1 MEIKNISHAFSL
13 LDSEGSRPLSFVMIC
28 QFPTQFFDEGTLL
41 ASLFNAFMT
50 KPTRFSLALKIAL
63 LGGAVAFNSVA
74 LADEIKTG
82 ITPATD
88 PSQIP
93 AAAKLRKDTVV
104 AGISEPQG
112 IFNPYFFVNGWDE
125 NVTNVIFSRL
135 IDWDSHGNLVAG
147 LAQSWTV
154 SPDGKTY
161 TIKLR
166 PNLTF
171 SDGSALSAEDIA
183 FTLSVLYDPKYD
195 GDIDITQANILGGA
209 EYKAG
214 KADSVSGLKVIDPLT
229 IQVTTTQPG
238 ATTLSKIGGPVLSKA
253 YYGKGYQRGNLDY
266 LRTLH
271 GKPLGNGPYVYE
283 KYIPGQE
290 IRFHANTHFYRG
302 TPPTP
307 RFIYRIT
314 NPSTNFQLLQTGE
327 TDYDAFTSRPDD
339 IEQLQLLGF
348 ANINLY
354 GSSDYSEV
362 EFNVRRPALQ
372 DVKVRQALIYG
383 LDRQKLIDVVYQG
396 YGKVAIEPIAPISWA
411 YNPEGVNP
419 YKYDKAQARKLL
431 DEAGWKPGPDG
442 IRVKDGKRLE
452 LTLLASKKV
461 LNDALIPIAKDNWKQ
476 IGVVLKPQ
484 VVDFNALMAQ
494 RKSGNYDLASFS
506 TSTLNDPH
514 DGVWDFYSTETKE
527 SGYNNPQVDKLIDA
541 GNAEL
546 DVEKRKPIYHQLY
559 KVLADDPPVILL
571 GYRQILSASSARV
584 TGFKP
589 DIYNGLTGSL
599 PDVKI
604 AK

>member
-1 MEIKNISHAFSL
+1 MARLINVL
-13 LDSEGSRPLSFVMIC
+13 
-28 QFPTQFFDEGTLL
+28 QL
-41 ASLFNAFMT
+41 ASPSFLKA
-50 KPTRFSLALKIAL
+50 ALV
-63 LGGAVAFNSVA
+63 GGAVVFSSLS
-74 LADEIKTG
+74 LADDVLKEG

-88 PSQIP
+88 ASQLPS
-93 AAAKLRKDTVV
+93 AAKLRQDTVV

-135 IDWDSHGNLVAG
+135 IDWDSQGKLVPG
-147 LAQSWTV
+147 LAESWTV

-166 PNLTF
+166 PNLAF
-171 SDGSALSAEDIA
+171 SDGSPLTAEDVA
-183 FTLSVLYDPKYD
+183 FTLTLLHDPKYD
-195 GDIDITQANILGGA
+195 GDTDITLANIEGGA
-209 EYKAG
+209 DYKAG
-214 KADSVSGLKVIDPLT
+214 KAQRVSGLKVLDPLT
-229 IQVTTTQPG
+229 LQVTTTQPG
-238 ATTLSKIGGPVLSKA
+238 ATTLAKIGGPVLSKA
-253 YYGKGYQRGNLDY
+253 YYGKGYQPGQLDY

-307 RFIYRIT
+307 RFIYRVT
-314 NPSTNFQLLQTGE
+314 NPSTNFQLFQTGE

-339 IEQLQLLGF
+339 IEQLKLLGF

-354 GSSDYSEV
+354 GSSDYSKV
-362 EFNVRRPALQ
+362 EFNLKRPALQ

-396 YGKVAIEPIAPISWA
+396 YGTVAIEPIAPISWA
-411 YNPEGVNP
+411 YDTSGVNP
-419 YKYDKAQARKLL
+419 YKYDPAQAKKLL
-431 DEAGWKPGPDG
+431 EEAGWKPGPDG

-452 LTLLASKKV
+452 LSLLVSKKV
-461 LNDALIPIAKDNWKQ
+461 LNDALVPVAKENYQQ
-476 IGVVLKPQ
+476 IGVLLKPQ
-484 VVDFNALMAQ
+484 VVDFNALMAA
-494 RKSGNYDLASFS
+494 RKAGNYDLASFS

-514 DGVWDFYSTETKE
+514 DGVWDYYSSEAAVQGYHNAEVDRLITE
-527 SGYNNPQVDKLIDA
+527 
-541 GNAEL
+541 GNATLE
-546 DVEKRKPIYHQLY
+546 VEKRKPIYHQLY
-559 KVLADDPPVILL
+559 KVLAEDPPVILL
-571 GYRQILSASSARV
+571 GNRKILSASSAHV

-599 PDVKI
+599 PDVRIVK
-604 AK
+604 

>member
-1 MEIKNISHAFSL
+1 MSSL
-13 LDSEGSRPLSFVMIC
+13 LNNL
-28 QFPTQFFDEGTLL
+28 T
-41 ASLFNAFMT
+41 T
-50 KPTRFSLALKIAL
+50 KPQRFALAVKIAL
-63 LGGAVAFNSVA
+63 LSSAMAFSSVA
-74 LADEIKTG
+74 SADELLKEG

-88 PSQIP
+88 ASQVP
-93 AAAKLRKDTVV
+93 AAAKLRTDTVV

-135 IDWDSHGNLVAG
+135 IDWDSHGNLVPG
-147 LAQSWTV
+147 LAESWSV
-154 SPDGKTY
+154 STDNKVY

-166 PNLTF
+166 PDLTF
-171 SDGSALSAEDIA
+171 SDGSPLTAEDVA
-183 FTLSVLYDPKYD
+183 FTLTILHDPKYD
-195 GDIDITQANILGGA
+195 GDIDISLANIAGGA
-209 EYKAG
+209 DYKAG
-214 KADSVSGLKVIDPLT
+214 KADSISGLKVIDATTL
-229 IQVTTTQPG
+229 QVTVTQPG
-238 ATTLSKIGGPVLSKA
+238 ATVLAKIGGPVLSKA
-253 YYGKGYQRGNLDY
+253 YYGKGYSRGNLDY
-266 LRTLH
+266 LRSLH
-271 GKPLGNGPYVYE
+271 GKPLGNGPYVYD

-290 IRFHANTHFYRG
+290 IRFHANSHFYRG

-307 RFIYRIT
+307 RFIYRVT
-314 NPSTNFQLLQTGE
+314 NPSTNFQLFQTGE

-339 IEQLQLLGF
+339 IEQLQMIGF

-362 EFNVRRPALQ
+362 EFNLHRPALQ

-383 LDRQKLIDVVYQG
+383 LNRQQLIDVVYQG
-396 YGKVAIEPIAPISWA
+396 YGQVAAEPVAPISWA
-411 YNPEGVNP
+411 YNAEGVNP
-419 YKYDKAQARKLL
+419 YKYDPEQAKKLL

-461 LNDALIPIAKDNWKQ
+461 LNDALIPIAKENWQQ
-476 IGVVLKPQ
+476 IGVLLKPQ

-514 DGVWDFYSTETKE
+514 DGVWDFYSTQTKE
-527 SGYNNPQVDKLIDA
+527 SGYHNAQVDKLINA

-546 DVEKRKPIYHQLY
+546 DVAKRKPIYHQLY
-559 KVLADDPPVILL
+559 KVLAEDPPVILL

-604 AK
+604 VK

>member
-1 MEIKNISHAFSL
+1 MASL
-13 LDSEGSRPLSFVMIC
+13 L
-28 QFPTQFFDEGTLL
+28 
-41 ASLFNAFMT
+41 NALTT
-50 KPTRFSLALKIAL
+50 KPTRFTLALKIAL

-88 PSQIP
+88 ASQVP

-135 IDWDSHGNLVAG
+135 IDWDSHGNLVPG
-147 LAQSWTV
+147 LAESWTV

-171 SDGSALSAEDIA
+171 SDGSPLSAEDVA

-195 GDIDITQANILGGA
+195 GDIDITQANIVGGA

-229 IQVTTTQPG
+229 IQVATTQPG

-253 YYGKGYQRGNLDY
+253 YYGKEYQRGNLDY

-302 TPPTP
+302 TPPTA

-314 NPSTNFQLLQTGE
+314 NPSTNFQLFQTGE

-372 DVKVRQALIYG
+372 DAKVRQALIYG

-396 YGKVAIEPIAPISWA
+396 YGQVAIEPIAPISWA

-419 YKYDKAQARKLL
+419 YKYDKAQAEKLL

-442 IRVKDGKRLE
+442 IRIKDGKRLE

-461 LNDALIPIAKDNWKQ
+461 LNDALIPIAKENWQQ

-604 AK
+604 VK

>member
-1 MEIKNISHAFSL
+1 MLLARL
-13 LDSEGSRPLSFVMIC
+13 LDALK
-28 QFPTQFFDEGTLL
+28 
-41 ASLFNAFMT
+41 T
-50 KPTRFSLALKIAL
+50 KPTRFRLALQATLISSV
-63 LGGAVAFNSVA
+63 VAFSGA
-74 LADEIKTG
+74 ATADDILKEG

-88 PSQIP
+88 VSQIP
-93 AAAKLRKDTVV
+93 ATAKLRKDTVV

-135 IDWDSHGNLVAG
+135 IDWDSHGNLVPG
-147 LAQSWTV
+147 LAESWKV
-154 SPDGKTY
+154 SPDGKVY

-171 SDGSALSAEDIA
+171 SDGSPLTAEDVA
-183 FTLSVLYDPKYD
+183 FTLTVLYDPKYD
-195 GDIDITQANILGGA
+195 GDTDITLANIAGGA
-209 EYKAG
+209 DYKAG

-229 IQVTTTQPG
+229 LQVTTTQPG
-238 ATTLSKIGGPVLSKA
+238 ATTLGKIGGPVLSKA

-271 GKPLGNGPYVYE
+271 GKPLGNGPYVYD

-302 TPPTP
+302 TSPTP
-307 RFIYRIT
+307 RFIYRVT
-314 NPSTNFQLLQTGE
+314 NPSTNFQLFQTGE
-327 TDYDAFTSRPDD
+327 TDYDSFTSRPDD
-339 IEQLQLLGF
+339 IEQLKLLGF

-354 GSSDYSEV
+354 GSSDYSKV

-396 YGKVAIEPIAPISWA
+396 YGTVANEPISPISWA

-419 YKYDKAQARKLL
+419 YKFDPTQAKKLL

-452 LTLLASKKV
+452 LTLLVSKKV
-461 LNDALIPIAKDNWKQ
+461 LNDALIPIAKENWQQ
-476 IGVVLKPQ
+476 IGVLLKPQ

-494 RKSGNYDLASFS
+494 RKAGNYDLASFS

-514 DGVWDFYSTETKE
+514 DGVWDFYSNEAKA
-527 SGYNNPQVDKLIDA
+527 SGFSNAQVDKLINE
-541 GNAEL
+541 GNATL
-546 DVEKRKPIYHQLY
+546 DEEKRKAIYHELY
-559 KVLADDPPVILL
+559 KVLAADPPAILL
-571 GYRQILSASSARV
+571 GNRKILSASSARV

-604 AK
+604 VK

>member
-1 MEIKNISHAFSL
+1 MARLINAL
-13 LDSEGSRPLSFVMIC
+13 
-28 QFPTQFFDEGTLL
+28 QL
-41 ASLFNAFMT
+41 ASPSFLKA
-50 KPTRFSLALKIAL
+50 ALV
-63 LGGAVAFNSVA
+63 GGAVVFSSLS
-74 LADEIKTG
+74 LADDVLKEG

-88 PSQIP
+88 ASQLP

-135 IDWDSHGNLVAG
+135 IDWDSQGKLVPG
-147 LAQSWTV
+147 LAESWTV

-171 SDGSALSAEDIA
+171 SDGSPLTAEDVA
-183 FTLSVLYDPKYD
+183 FTLTLLHDPKYD
-195 GDIDITQANILGGA
+195 GDTDITLANIEGGA
-209 EYKAG
+209 DYKAG
-214 KADSVSGLKVIDPLT
+214 KAQRVSGLKVLDPLT
-229 IQVTTTQPG
+229 LQVTTTQPG
-238 ATTLSKIGGPVLSKA
+238 ATTLAKIGGPVLSKA
-253 YYGKGYQRGNLDY
+253 YYGKGYQPGQLDY

-307 RFIYRIT
+307 RFIYRVT
-314 NPSTNFQLLQTGE
+314 NPSTNFQLFQTGE

-339 IEQLQLLGF
+339 IEQLKLLGF

-354 GSSDYSEV
+354 GSSDYSKV
-362 EFNVRRPALQ
+362 EFNLKRPALQ

-396 YGKVAIEPIAPISWA
+396 YGSVAIEPIAPISWA
-411 YNPEGVNP
+411 YDTSGVNP
-419 YKYDKAQARKLL
+419 YKYDPAQAKKLL
-431 DEAGWKPGPDG
+431 EEAGWKPGPDG

-452 LTLLASKKV
+452 LSLLVSKKV
-461 LNDALIPIAKDNWKQ
+461 LNDALVPVAKENYQQ
-476 IGVVLKPQ
+476 IGVLLKPQ
-484 VVDFNALMAQ
+484 VVDFNALMAA
-494 RKSGNYDLASFS
+494 RKAGNYDLASFS

-514 DGVWDFYSTETKE
+514 DGVWDYYSSEAAVQGYHNAEVDRLITE
-527 SGYNNPQVDKLIDA
+527 
-541 GNAEL
+541 GNATLE
-546 DVEKRKPIYHQLY
+546 VEKRKPIYHQLY
-559 KVLADDPPVILL
+559 KVLAEDPPVILL
-571 GYRQILSASSARV
+571 GNRKILSASSAHV

-604 AK
+604 VK